1 MFGYLV
7 KSGGFIMKLVK
18 TLVTVLLAVVF
29 SVSLFAGYRAAT
41 PEQVARAS
49 MSACALARNIQELES
64 ADIYVM
70 GNPEIA
76 IALKKYEGQKVGS
89 VVVRSIKSGDS
100 LPKFKP
106 NVLICGN
113 NSYVEEVKKYCRR
126 NNILSI
132 GASSNSCKKGLSM
145 SLVQESNQSDQNSL
159 SPVKLL
165 INQEASLYESI
176 QWYKAISAVSFKVN
190 SNDDYAYLSY

>member
-1 MFGYLV
+1 
-7 KSGGFIMKLVK
+7 MKLVK

-49 MSACALARNIQELES
+49 MSACVLAENIQNLES
-64 ADIYVM
+64 ADIYVL

-76 IALKKYEGQKVGS
+76 TALKKYEGQKVGS
-89 VVVRSIKSGDS
+89 VVVRSIRSGNS
-100 LPKFKP
+100 LPKVKP

-113 NSYVEEVKKYCRR
+113 NSWVEEVKKYCRR

-132 GASSNSCKKGLSM
+132 GASSSSCKEGLSL
-145 SLVQESNQSDQNSL
+145 SLVQESNQNNQSSL
-159 SPVKLL
+159 SQVKLL
-165 INQEASLYESI
+165 INQEASLYEST
-176 QWYKAISAVSFKVN
+176 QWNEAISAVSRKISSHDGYVYSF
-190 SNDDYAYLSY
+190 